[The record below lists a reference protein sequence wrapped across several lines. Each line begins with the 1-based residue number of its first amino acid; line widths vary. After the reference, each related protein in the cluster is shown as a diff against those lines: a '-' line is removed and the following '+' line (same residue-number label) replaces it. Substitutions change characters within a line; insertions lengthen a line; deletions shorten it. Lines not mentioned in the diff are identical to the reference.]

1 MMKRGKGPI
10 ISAST
15 LKHDFDRRSFFI
27 GAIQGGIGVLL
38 AVRMGYIA
46 IAEGEKYRVE
56 SESNRVN
63 LTLIPPRRGW
73 ILDRDGA
80 PLASNRADF
89 RVDVIPERLKDADAT
104 VDQLGELLEL
114 EADRISDIKDE
125 IKQARGFQ
133 PVEIASGLEY
143 DQFAAVSVRL
153 PDMQGVVPQRG
164 FSRFYPT
171 ATSVG
176 HLIGYVGPASA
187 EEYEADRNPLL
198 ITPGY
203 KIGKDGL
210 EKQFEQTLRGVPGA
224 RRVEVT
230 ASGRIVRDLETR
242 EDVQGNPIRLTIDG
256 PLQDYAARRIG
267 LESGSVVV
275 MDCRTGDLLCMAS
288 MPSFDPNSFSD
299 GIGSVEYSML
309 RDDERVPLRNKVLKG
324 LYPPGST
331 VKPMVSMAFLKEGLD
346 PEESVY
352 CGGGLRVG
360 NRVFRCWKR
369 GGHGTV
375 NMAKGIYQ
383 SCDVYYYY
391 FAQRIGMDPIAAM
404 NKRCGLGEEFPLPVT
419 SQFYGTVPDPEW
431 KLQKYGREWQAFDT
445 VNSTIG
451 QGYMLANPLQLAV
464 SAARIATGRHVMP
477 RLTMDTPPKGFDQVD
492 FSDEHVRY
500 VRQAMSD
507 VVNGPGTAGRG
518 RLPFE
523 DIKMAGKTGTAQVVS
538 LNKSDGKTG
547 PWKYRDHGL
556 FTFFAPFDNPR
567 YAGAVVIEHGGGS
580 GAAYPIARDVM
591 TFLFDPAKGMEALRA
606 LEKQWGGTA
615 QERLDL
621 KYAAYAAE
629 RGQTVKPPPRRD
641 EDIFDMV
648 EAEARVAASQAQE
661 IANEAVAPRPEANP
675 SGAARPNTFTNPAPA
690 EVTDAPPPPAV
701 EAEAAAAPEAAVGAD
716 PAADAPVETAP
727 EPTASPSEA
736 GPSAPPNEGGA
747 EP

>member
-1 MMKRGKGPI
+1 MVKKGKGPI

-27 GAIQGGIGVLL
+27 GTVQGGIGVLL
-38 AVRMGYIA
+38 AVRMGYIVL
-46 IAEGEKYRVE
+46 AEGDKYTVE

-73 ILDRDGA
+73 ILDRNGA

-89 RVDVIPERLKDADAT
+89 RVDVIPERLKDPEAT
-104 VDQLGELLEL
+104 VDQLGELLAL
-114 EADRISDIKDE
+114 EPNRIRDIKEE
-125 IKQARGFQ
+125 IAQARGFQ
-133 PVEIASGLEY
+133 PIEIASGLEY

-153 PDMQGVVPQRG
+153 PDLQGVVPQRG

-187 EEYEADRNPLL
+187 EEYEEDRNPLL

-210 EKQFEQTLRGVPGA
+210 EKQFEQELRGVPGA

-242 EDVQGNPIRLTIDG
+242 EDVQGNPVRLTIDG

-275 MDCRTGDLLCMAS
+275 MDCLTGDLLCMAS

-331 VKPMVSMAFLKEGLD
+331 VKPMVSMAFLQEGLSPD
-346 PEESVY
+346 ETVF

-369 GGHGTV
+369 SGHGTV
-375 NMAKGIYQ
+375 DMAKGIYQ

-431 KLQKYGREWQAFDT
+431 KLKKYDREWQAFDT
-445 VNSTIG
+445 VNATIG

-464 SAARIATGRHVMP
+464 SAARLATGRHVMP
-477 RLTMDTPPKGFDQVD
+477 RLTLDTEPKGFDQVD

-547 PWKYRDHGL
+547 PWKFRDHGL

-580 GAAYPIARDVM
+580 GAAYPIARDVC

-615 QERLDL
+615 QERLER

-629 RGQTVKPPPRRD
+629 RGQLVTPPPRRD
-641 EDIFDMV
+641 EDIFDQV
-648 EAEARVAASQAQE
+648 EAEARLAATQAEE
-661 IANEAVAPRPEANP
+661 IANDVVAPRPEAAP
-675 SGAARPNTFTNPAPA
+675 RGEPRTAPAVPQESAPTTPIEPAVTTEAAASAETATIAEPLVTETRPN
-690 EVTDAPPPPAV
+690 PPPP
-701 EAEAAAAPEAAVGAD
+701 
-716 PAADAPVETAP
+716 
-727 EPTASPSEA
+727 PSERM
-736 GPSAPPNEGGA
+736 PQP
-747 EP
+747 